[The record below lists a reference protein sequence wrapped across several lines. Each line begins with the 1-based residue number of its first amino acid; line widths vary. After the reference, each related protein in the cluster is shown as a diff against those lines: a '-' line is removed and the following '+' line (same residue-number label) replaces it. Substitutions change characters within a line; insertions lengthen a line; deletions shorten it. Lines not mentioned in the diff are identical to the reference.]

1 MALLTQKAI
10 LSTFE
15 EMLEEMPFDK
25 ITVSALVRRCGVSSN
40 TFYYHYQDIYD
51 LLDVWMSTRLG
62 MLKKSV
68 PESKGWKEEVRVFLK
83 YCQSHPKLVTN
94 LLSSTSRRHLEQYI
108 FTESDIF
115 FYDYVRERTAGMP
128 LSEESIRSTSRR
140 HLEQYIFTE
149 SDIFF
154 YDYVRE
160 RTAGMP
166 LSEESIRY
174 IAQFYRYSFIGFFLK
189 FTWEKMQTDVDES
202 VDRLEKL
209 FNAFIDSAAAQMER
223 DPL

>member
-1 MALLTQKAI
+1 MPSFTKKAI
-10 LSTFE
+10 AEAFFRL
-15 EMLEEMPFDK
+15 LDQKPLDK
-25 ITVSALVRRCGVSSN
+25 ITVKDIVEECDITRR

-83 YCQSHPKLVTN
+83 YCQNHSKLVTN
-94 LLSSTSRRHLEQYI
+94 LLSSTSRSHLEHYI
-108 FTESDIF
+108 FTE
-115 FYDYVRERTAGMP
+115 T
-128 LSEESIRSTSRR
+128 
-140 HLEQYIFTE
+140 
-149 SDIFF
+149 DIFF

-202 VDRLEKL
+202 MDRLEKL

>member
-51 LLDVWMSTRLG
+51 LLGVWMNTRFD

-68 PESKGWKEEVRVFLK
+68 RESMGWKEEVRVFLK

-94 LLSSTSRRHLEQYI
+94 LLSSASRSHLEHYI
-108 FTESDIF
+108 FMETDDSFVE
-115 FYDYVRERTAGMP
+115 YVREQAAN
-128 LSEESIRSTSRR
+128 
-140 HLEQYIFTE
+140 Y
-149 SDIFF
+149 
-154 YDYVRE
+154 
-160 RTAGMP
+160 A

-189 FTWEKMQTDVDES
+189 FTWEKMQADVDES
-202 VDRLEKL
+202 VDRLEKV
-209 FNAFIDSAAAQMER
+209 FNAFIDSAASQMER

>member
-1 MALLTQKAI
+1 MAKERTEKAI
-10 LSTFE
+10 MDTF
-15 EMLEEMPFDK
+15 LLLLNQNPLDK
-25 ITVSALVRRCGVSSN
+25 ITVKDIVSACGISRN

-68 PESKGWKEEVRVFLK
+68 PESKGWKEEMRVFLK

-94 LLSSTSRRHLEQYI
+94 LLSSTSR
-108 FTESDIF
+108 S
-115 FYDYVRERTAGMP
+115 
-128 LSEESIRSTSRR
+128 

-202 VDRLEKL
+202 VDRLEKV

>member
-1 MALLTQKAI
+1 M
-10 LSTFE
+10 
-15 EMLEEMPFDK
+15 
-25 ITVSALVRRCGVSSN
+25 
-40 TFYYHYQDIYD
+40 
-51 LLDVWMSTRLG
+51 
-62 MLKKSV
+62 
-68 PESKGWKEEVRVFLK
+68 RVFLK

-94 LLSSTSRRHLEQYI
+94 LLS
-108 FTESDIF
+108 
-115 FYDYVRERTAGMP
+115 
-128 LSEESIRSTSRR
+128 STSRR

>member
-1 MALLTQKAI
+1 MAYATRQLLADSLKKLLQKKP
-10 LSTFE
+10 
-15 EMLEEMPFDK
+15 LEK
-25 ITVSALVRRCGVSSN
+25 ITIKELVEDCGVN
-40 TFYYHYQDIYD
+40 RQTFYYNFQDIYD

-83 YCQSHPKLVTN
+83 YCQSHPQLVTN
-94 LLSSTSRRHLEQYI
+94 LLSSTSR
-108 FTESDIF
+108 S
-115 FYDYVRERTAGMP
+115 
-128 LSEESIRSTSRR
+128 

-174 IAQFYRYSFIGFFLK
+174 IAQFNRYSFIGFFLK

-202 VDRLEKL
+202 VDRLEKV

>member
-1 MALLTQKAI
+1 MRSDTKQTIQASFRTLLLAKS
-10 LSTFE
+10 L
-15 EMLEEMPFDK
+15 DK
-25 ITVSALVRRCGVSSN
+25 ITVRDIVEDCGLTRN

-83 YCQSHPKLVTN
+83 FCQSHPKLVTN
-94 LLSSTSRRHLEQYI
+94 LLSSTSR
-108 FTESDIF
+108 S
-115 FYDYVRERTAGMP
+115 
-128 LSEESIRSTSRR
+128 

-174 IAQFYRYSFIGFFLK
+174 IAQFNRYSFIGFFLK

-202 VDRLEKL
+202 VDRLEKV

>member
-40 TFYYHYQDIYD
+40 TFYYHYHDIYD
-51 LLDVWMSTRLG
+51 LLSVWMNTRFG
-62 MLKKSV
+62 MLEKSV
-68 PESKGWKEEVRVFLK
+68 RESLGWKEEARVFLQ
-83 YCQSHPKLVTN
+83 YCQSHPKLITN
-94 LLSSTSRRHLEQYI
+94 LLSSGSRGSLEQYI
-108 FTESDIF
+108 FMETDDF
-115 FYDYVRERTAGMP
+115 FLDYVREKTAG
-128 LSEESIRSTSRR
+128 T
-140 HLEQYIFTE
+140 
-149 SDIFF
+149 
-154 YDYVRE
+154 
-160 RTAGMP
+160 P

-202 VDRLEKL
+202 VDRLEKV

>member
-83 YCQSHPKLVTN
+83 FCQSHPKLVTN
-94 LLSSTSRRHLEQYI
+94 LLSSTSR
-108 FTESDIF
+108 S
-115 FYDYVRERTAGMP
+115 
-128 LSEESIRSTSRR
+128 

-174 IAQFYRYSFIGFFLK
+174 IAQFNRYSFIGCFLK

-202 VDRLEKL
+202 VDRLEKV

>member
-51 LLDVWMSTRLG
+51 LLSVWMNTRFG

-68 PESKGWKEEVRVFLK
+68 RESLGWKEEARVFLQ
-83 YCQSHPKLVTN
+83 YCQSHPKLITN
-94 LLSSTSRRHLEQYI
+94 LLSSVSRGSLEQYI
-108 FTESDIF
+108 FMETDDF
-115 FYDYVRERTAGMP
+115 FLDYVREKTAG
-128 LSEESIRSTSRR
+128 T
-140 HLEQYIFTE
+140 
-149 SDIFF
+149 
-154 YDYVRE
+154 
-160 RTAGMP
+160 P

-174 IAQFYRYSFIGFFLK
+174 IAQFCRYSFIGFFLK

-202 VDRLEKL
+202 VDRLEKV
-209 FNAFIDSAAAQMER
+209 FNAFVDSAAAQMKG
-223 DPL
+223 DLL

>member
-51 LLDVWMSTRLG
+51 LLGVWMNTRFS
-62 MLKKSV
+62 MLTGSV
-68 PESKGWKEEVRVFLK
+68 RESMGWKEEVRVFLR

-94 LLSSTSRRHLEQYI
+94 LLSSASRSHLEHYI
-108 FTESDIF
+108 FTKTDGF
-115 FYDYVRERTAGMP
+115 FFDYVRDRTAGMQ
-128 LSEESIRSTSRR
+128 LSEES
-140 HLEQYIFTE
+140 
-149 SDIFF
+149 
-154 YDYVRE
+154 V
-160 RTAGMP
+160 
-166 LSEESIRY
+166 RY

-189 FTWEKMQTDVDES
+189 FTWEKMQADVDES
-202 VDRLEKL
+202 VDRLEKV

>member
-10 LSTFE
+10 LSTFG

-51 LLDVWMSTRLG
+51 LLGVWMNTRFS
-62 MLKKSV
+62 MLTKSV
-68 PESKGWKEEVRVFLK
+68 RESMGWKEEMRVFLK
-83 YCQSHPKLVTN
+83 YCQSHPRLVTN
-94 LLSSTSRRHLEQYI
+94 LLSSASRSHLEHYI
-108 FTESDIF
+108 FIETDDS
-115 FYDYVRERTAGMP
+115 FYDYVRERTAG
-128 LSEESIRSTSRR
+128 T
-140 HLEQYIFTE
+140 H
-149 SDIFF
+149 
-154 YDYVRE
+154 
-160 RTAGMP
+160 

-189 FTWEKMQTDVDES
+189 FTWEKMQADVNES
-202 VDRLEKL
+202 VDRLEKV
-209 FNAFIDSAAAQMER
+209 FNAFIDSAAAQMVR

>member
-1 MALLTQKAI
+1 MATNTKLVIAQAYADLIAKKNV
-10 LSTFE
+10 
-15 EMLEEMPFDK
+15 DK
-25 ITVSALVRRCGVSSN
+25 VTVKDVAEACGITRQ

-94 LLSSTSRRHLEQYI
+94 LLSSTSR
-108 FTESDIF
+108 S
-115 FYDYVRERTAGMP
+115 
-128 LSEESIRSTSRR
+128 

-174 IAQFYRYSFIGFFLK
+174 IAQFNRYSFIGFFLK

-202 VDRLEKL
+202 VNRLEKV

>member
-51 LLDVWMSTRLG
+51 LLSVWMNTRFG

-68 PESKGWKEEVRVFLK
+68 RESLGWKEEARVFLQ
-83 YCQSHPKLVTN
+83 YCQSHPKLITN
-94 LLSSTSRRHLEQYI
+94 LLSSVSRGSLEQYI
-108 FTESDIF
+108 FMETDDF
-115 FYDYVRERTAGMP
+115 FLDYVREKTAG
-128 LSEESIRSTSRR
+128 T
-140 HLEQYIFTE
+140 
-149 SDIFF
+149 
-154 YDYVRE
+154 
-160 RTAGMP
+160 P

-174 IAQFYRYSFIGFFLK
+174 IAQFCRYSFIGFFLK
-189 FTWEKMQTDVDES
+189 FTWEKMQADVDDS
-202 VDRLEKL
+202 VGRIEKIL
-209 FNAFIDSAAAQMER
+209 NAFVDSAVE
-223 DPL
+223 LF

>member
-51 LLDVWMSTRLG
+51 LLSVWMNTRFG

-68 PESKGWKEEVRVFLK
+68 RESLGWKEEARVFLQ
-83 YCQSHPKLVTN
+83 YCQSHPKLITN
-94 LLSSTSRRHLEQYI
+94 LLSSVSRGSLEQYI
-108 FTESDIF
+108 FMETDDF
-115 FYDYVRERTAGMP
+115 FLDYVREKTAG
-128 LSEESIRSTSRR
+128 T
-140 HLEQYIFTE
+140 
-149 SDIFF
+149 
-154 YDYVRE
+154 
-160 RTAGMP
+160 P

-174 IAQFYRYSFIGFFLK
+174 IAQFCRYSFIGFFLK

-202 VDRLEKL
+202 MDRLEKL